1 MRSGPVVAI
10 GAMVW
15 TLLTFGGCG
24 GSNSPTH
31 VPAVTTPPAPVS
43 TVLAE
48 GSGTNLGANIV
59 LGLDPFTTNANG
71 TVDVTVDWTFVTNNV
86 QIYLADGQCSA
97 EQFNSYDCVF
107 AGRSESLTA
116 KPERLQL
123 TNLRAG
129 TYSLLIYNG
138 GPTVESVSFQIVFTR

>member
-1 MRSGPVVAI
+1 MRSGPAVAI
-10 GAMVW
+10 GAMVGS
-15 TLLTFGGCG
+15 LLAFGGCG
-24 GSNSPTH
+24 GSNSPTA
-31 VPAVTTPPAPVS
+31 VPAVTIPPAPAS

-48 GSGTNLGANIV
+48 GSRSNLGANIL

-71 TVDVTVDWTFVTNNV
+71 TLDVTVDWTFVTNNV
-86 QIYLADGQCSA
+86 QIYLADGPCSV
-97 EQFNSYDCVF
+97 EQFNSYDCAI

-129 TYSLLIYNG
+129 TYSLLIDNR

>member
-1 MRSGPVVAI
+1 MRSGPAVAI
-10 GAMVW
+10 GAMVGS
-15 TLLTFGGCG
+15 LLTFGGCG
-24 GSNSPTH
+24 GSNSPTA

-43 TVLAE
+43 TVLAQ
-48 GSGTNLGANIV
+48 GSRSNLGVNML
-59 LGLDPFTTNANG
+59 LGLDFTTNANG
-71 TVDVTVDWTFVTNNV
+71 MLDVTVDWTFVTNNV
-86 QIYLADGQCSA
+86 QIYLADGSCSI
-97 EQFNSYDCVF
+97 EQFNSYDCAI